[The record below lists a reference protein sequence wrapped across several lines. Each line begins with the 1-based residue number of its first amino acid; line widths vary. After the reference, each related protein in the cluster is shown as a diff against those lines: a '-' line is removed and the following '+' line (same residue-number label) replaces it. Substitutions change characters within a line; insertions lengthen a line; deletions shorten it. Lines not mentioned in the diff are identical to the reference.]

1 MIEAHSLA
9 EVTPQ
14 QIQYLELH
22 GSGTPLGDA
31 IEFAAIKRVFGTPA
45 PNATPWRLGAVK
57 PNVGHVE
64 MASGIT
70 SLIKTVLSLTNRVFY
85 PTLNFQRANPQLGLE
100 DSPFEVVSRL
110 TPWPEGTTPRT
121 AGVSAFGLGGTN
133 AHLVVQAPL
142 STPQA
147 RAQQMGPCV
156 VVLGKKPQCP
166 GTDAKRPAGETG
178 RTSRDTLTGRGLHPA
193 SRAFLRPGT

>member
-31 IEFAAIKRVFGTPA
+31 IEFAGHQTCVWDASAECDTVA
-45 PNATPWRLGAVK
+45 SGAVK

-70 SLIKTVLSLTNRVFY
+70 SLIKNGAESY
-85 PTLNFQRANPQLGLE
+85 
-100 DSPFEVVSRL
+100 
-110 TPWPEGTTPRT
+110 
-121 AGVSAFGLGGTN
+121 
-133 AHLVVQAPL
+133 
-142 STPQA
+142 
-147 RAQQMGPCV
+147 
-156 VVLGKKPQCP
+156 
-166 GTDAKRPAGETG
+166 
-178 RTSRDTLTGRGLHPA
+178 
-193 SRAFLRPGT
+193 